1 MKVCYNNLMS
11 TIILPGF
18 SQHNEEWAKELKD
31 ALADDSVLIHFW
43 LHWITQNDSDFLIEN
58 EIPRILEKIDDQRIS
73 IVAKSIGTFI
83 TMFLLE
89 KIPEKINKLV
99 LLGIPFNDLSKEEI
113 KKYEIIKSFDPKKIL
128 IIQNSQDPHGSFNDI
143 FKYFYN
149 LNNQIEV
156 LKQDS
161 LTHEYPYY
169 QIINN
174 FLNNN

>member
-1 MKVCYNNLMS
+1 MP

-18 SQHNEEWAKELKD
+18 SQHNEKWAKELKD

-43 LHWITQNDSDFLIEN
+43 LHWTTQNDSDFSIEN
-58 EIPRILEKIDDQRIS
+58 EIPRILEKINDQRIK

-83 TMFLLE
+83 AMFLLE
-89 KIPEKINKLV
+89 KIPEKINKIV

-113 KKYEIIKSFDPKKIL
+113 KKYEVIKDFDPKKIL
-128 IIQNSQDPHGSFNDI
+128 IIQNNQDPHGSFNDI

-149 LNNQIEV
+149 LNNQIEI

-174 FLNNN
+174 FLKNN